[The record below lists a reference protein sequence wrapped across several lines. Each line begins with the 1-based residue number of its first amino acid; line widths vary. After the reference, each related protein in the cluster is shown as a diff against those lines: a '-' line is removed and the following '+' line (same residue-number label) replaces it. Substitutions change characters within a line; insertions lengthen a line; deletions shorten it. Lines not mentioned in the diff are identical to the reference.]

1 MGGLLILP
9 IAPPPELTLVFVSN
23 YLWVPD
29 ESGTLHGFGVVGGI
43 WDEVS
48 GISPPSRVSEFDGI
62 SIGSALIIL
71 GDDNQFHR
79 FQLSGPLSEW
89 QDVEQTPG
97 PPSNQQAVSDVLLP
111 NGLLI
116 QSTVD
121 GLVHLMKVATGRW
134 ADYGVPSAPGG
145 GGVGGGGHPG
155 PPS

>member
-1 MGGLLILP
+1 VGGLLVLP
-9 IAPPPELTLVFVSN
+9 IAPPVELSLVFVSN

-29 ESGTLHGFGVVGGI
+29 EVGALHGFGVIGGI

-48 GISPPSRVSEFDGI
+48 GVAPPTAVSPFDGI

-71 GDDNQFHR
+71 GDDGMFHR

-89 QDVEQTPG
+89 QDIEQTIA
-97 PPSNQQAVSDVLLP
+97 PPANQRAIADVLLP

-121 GLVHLMKVATGRW
+121 GLVHLMKVGNGRW
-134 ADYGVPSAPGG
+134 ADYGVPAAPGG
-145 GGVGGGGHPG
+145 GGGGGHPG
-155 PPS
+155 HIS